1 MKKTLIIF
9 ALLLALP
16 TAALAQDRLHAS
28 AVFEGKVV
36 PKDRMVETIVKG
48 EYIKDYG
55 LTLFRSVR
63 MDVNDTELE
72 RISSLIL
79 ADSADALS
87 KETEIAHNR
96 LSYALI
102 ALSPEKSDRCFLCF
116 QSKPSSNGLDT
127 SVIVVYMEG
136 DTTLT
141 ELKRL
146 FTSK

>member
-1 MKKTLIIF
+1 MEKKLILF
-9 ALLLALP
+9 TLLLLLP
-16 TAALAQDRLHAS
+16 LAAMSQDRLRSS
-28 AVFEGKVV
+28 AVFDGKVV

-48 EYIKDYG
+48 DYLKDYG
-55 LTLFRSVR
+55 LSMFRSVR
-63 MDVNDTELE
+63 IDVDDIELE

-87 KETEIAHNR
+87 KETEIAHNHLR
-96 LSYALI
+96 YALI
-102 ALSPEKSDRCFLCF
+102 ALPSDQSCKSFLCF